1 MRDFSPANWVV
12 CSDYKIY
19 GDVPCEIMPPIHASC
34 DQDTKF
40 DLKEILSL
48 CVKLEITRPVLGIR
62 KVMVGFNKEH
72 FPSHFKHFYY

>member
-1 MRDFSPANWVV
+1 
-12 CSDYKIY
+12 
-19 GDVPCEIMPPIHASC
+19 MPPIHASC

-48 CVKLEITRPVLGIR
+48 CVKLKITRPVLGIR